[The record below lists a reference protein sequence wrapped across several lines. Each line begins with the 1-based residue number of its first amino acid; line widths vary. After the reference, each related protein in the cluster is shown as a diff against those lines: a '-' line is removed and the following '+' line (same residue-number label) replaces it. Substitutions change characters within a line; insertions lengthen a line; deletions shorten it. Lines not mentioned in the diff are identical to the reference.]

1 MCTQSTTCFL
11 GTIRVHNPNGISIS
25 SAFFARFTTVTDYA
39 TPSVTIGRI
48 NSMLTQHGSSV
59 QWQCTGLNQ
68 WILSASSPVSTDK
81 SSWSVTSHPA
91 WTRLHRNSKQENKS
105 PEINS
110 YVVQHSNPSVVHI
123 ASVLVLLVLAIF
135 FQYCQHIATLL
146 NTGIGCP
153 YFCWILLPRF
163 TNTSTTTW
171 YLQRWC
177 VQMK

>member
-1 MCTQSTTCFL
+1 MWSKTC
-11 GTIRVHNPNGISIS
+11 
-25 SAFFARFTTVTDYA
+25 
-39 TPSVTIGRI
+39 

-91 WTRLHRNSKQENKS
+91 WTCLHRNSKQENKS

-135 FQYCQHIATLL
+135 FPVLSTHCNTFEHWHWLPVFLL
-146 NTGIGCP
+146 NVATSI
-153 YFCWILLPRF
+153 YKYQYDYVILTKVMC
-163 TNTSTTTW
+163 TNEIMSELCIHMHSRTDQF
-171 YLQRWC
+171 YHHCYHYYRWTAL
-177 VQMK
+177 